1 MKKHTKVIKDI
12 NEIVKKNS
20 ISSTD
25 FRYICA
31 RVRIL
36 SGLVL
41 PKRPKTLPDYL
52 TASELYFFLDQSQKI
67 DNLTG
72 LLAEFL
78 CFTGLRIA
86 EATNLMVQDIDFNAN
101 QLKVVRGK
109 GGKDRYVP
117 VTSNLLQKISL
128 HLNKRTRGY
137 VFGKKD
143 GKVYTTRAFQKR
155 ITKALKSCN
164 FNKKLHTHSL
174 RHTFACLCLARG
186 LDIKRLSVLMGHSSV
201 KTTEIYARLELGDI
215 KEEFLKLMDQR
226 G

>member
-1 MKKHTKVIKDI
+1 MKKHTNAIKAI
-12 NEIVKKNS
+12 KELVNKNS
-20 ISSTD
+20 ISSTE

-31 RVRIL
+31 RVRIECN
-36 SGLVL
+36 LVM
-41 PKRPKTLPDYL
+41 PKRPKQLPNYL
-52 TASELYFFLDQSQKI
+52 TASELYYFLDQAQKK

-109 GGKDRYVP
+109 GGKDRFVP
-117 VTSNLLQKISL
+117 ITSNLLQKISL
-128 HLNKRTRGY
+128 HLNGRKRGY

-143 GKVYTTRAFQKR
+143 GKQYTRRAFQKR
-155 ITKALKSCN
+155 ITNALNECKFS
-164 FNKKLHTHSL
+164 KKLHTHSL

-215 KEEFLKLMDQR
+215 KQEFLQLMDQR
-226 G
+226 